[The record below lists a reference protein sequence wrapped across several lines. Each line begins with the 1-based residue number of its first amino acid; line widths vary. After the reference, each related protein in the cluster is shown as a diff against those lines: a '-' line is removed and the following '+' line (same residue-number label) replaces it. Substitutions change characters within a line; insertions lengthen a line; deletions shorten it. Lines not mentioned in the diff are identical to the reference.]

1 MSRRVKLPA
10 VPPSAVNSDRSLFDY
25 SIKRILEQL
34 PDPGTGAGAGT
45 GREGTCNY
53 GSFISMQSQ
62 TAPAT
67 NTPVAMELDRAE
79 TARGVRLGGTPQTR
93 LVAESAGVY
102 DFSFSVQLASS
113 SASLHS
119 IYIWPRI
126 NGQDVPNSASRVT
139 IQGAQAKRIPA
150 WNFVFELGVRDYF
163 ELMWAV
169 DSLDVT
175 IESVPPTGFSPAI
188 PSVILTVAQVGRSG

>member
-10 VPPSAVNSDRSLFDY
+10 VPTSSVNSDRALFDY

-34 PDPGTGAGAGT
+34 PDPGTGAGAGE
-45 GREGTCNY
+45 GRDDVCNY
-53 GSFISMQSQ
+53 GSFISLQ
-62 TAPAT
+62 TQVAPAT
-67 NTPVAMELDRAE
+67 NTPIAMELDSAT
-79 TARGVRLGGTPQTR
+79 TARGVRLAGTPQTR
-93 LVAESAGVY
+93 LVAERAGVY

-169 DSLDVT
+169 DNLDVT
-175 IESVPPTGFSPAI
+175 IEAVPPTSFSPAI
-188 PSVILTVAQVGRSG
+188 PSVILIAAQVGRSA

>member
-1 MSRRVKLPA
+1 MSRRTKLPA
-10 VPPSAVNSDRSLFDY
+10 VPYSSGRSDRSLFDHAL
-25 SIKRILEQL
+25 KRVIEQL
-34 PDPGTGAGAGT
+34 PDPGSQAGQQAGR
-45 GREGTCNY
+45 GEVRSY
-53 GSFISMQSQ
+53 GKFISMQSQ
-62 TAPAT
+62 SAPTAD
-67 NTPVAMELDRAE
+67 TPVAVEFDRADIAE
-79 TARGVRLGGTPQTR
+79 GVRLGGTPQTR

-102 DFSFSVQLASS
+102 DFSFSLQLASN

-126 NGQDVPNSASRVT
+126 NGQDAPNSASRVT
-139 IQGAQAKRIPA
+139 IQGAQAKRVPS

-163 ELMWAV
+163 ELVWAV

-175 IESVPPTGFSPAI
+175 IESVPPTSFSPAT